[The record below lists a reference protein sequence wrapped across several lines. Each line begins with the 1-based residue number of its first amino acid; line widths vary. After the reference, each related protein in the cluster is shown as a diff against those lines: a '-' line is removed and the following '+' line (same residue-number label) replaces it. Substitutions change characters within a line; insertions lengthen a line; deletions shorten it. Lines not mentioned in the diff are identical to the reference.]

1 MLGGNSL
8 LGNITWKH
16 DQLGNT
22 IINLESQINLE
33 AVVLQMFP
41 SSYVFPGEK
50 CFQVMF
56 PSKLLP
62 EWLTT

>member
-33 AVVLQMFP
+33 AVVLT
-41 SSYVFPGEK
+41 
-50 CFQVMF
+50 
-56 PSKLLP
+56 SKY
-62 EWLTT
+62 